1 VSIVRINAN
10 KFVRDVECVVDDDSL
25 MVKYGLGSYQL
36 QRVFKQLIDMDLLS
50 QDQIEVRAQLSES
63 RITRAF
69 LAVHSESRE
78 IR

>member
-1 VSIVRINAN
+1 MDTLRIKA
-10 KFVRDVECVVDDDSL
+10 KEFVQDVKSVMDDNSL
-25 MVKYGLGSYQL
+25 MIKYGLSPDQL

-69 LAVHSESRE
+69 LDVQSESKE
-78 IR
+78 IS

>member
-1 VSIVRINAN
+1 MSIVRINAN